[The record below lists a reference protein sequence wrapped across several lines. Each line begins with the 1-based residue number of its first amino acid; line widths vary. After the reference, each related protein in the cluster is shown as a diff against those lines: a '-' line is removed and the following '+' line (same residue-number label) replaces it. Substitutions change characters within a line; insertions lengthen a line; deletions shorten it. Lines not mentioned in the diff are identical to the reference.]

1 MLLSGGGHAT
11 LRGKV
16 PVLSRALMGPT
27 RSVAAVILGPP
38 ASDCDR
44 ERDTLASAR
53 GGECGKVEL
62 NMFGDPETEDEGE
75 KVGNGEVE
83 RDLFGCS
90 STCELRVRLS
100 VPIF

>member
-1 MLLSGGGHAT
+1 MVHLRATVIESEIRWLL
-11 LRGKV
+11 
-16 PVLSRALMGPT
+16 
-27 RSVAAVILGPP
+27 
-38 ASDCDR
+38 
-44 ERDTLASAR
+44 R